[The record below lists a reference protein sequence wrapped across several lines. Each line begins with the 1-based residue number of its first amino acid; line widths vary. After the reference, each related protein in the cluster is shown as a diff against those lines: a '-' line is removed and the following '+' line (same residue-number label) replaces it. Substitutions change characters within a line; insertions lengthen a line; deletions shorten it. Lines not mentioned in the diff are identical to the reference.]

1 MMKKKLLEVKELVT
15 DFTSDRGT
23 FHVVDRISFDID
35 YGETVGL
42 VGESG
47 SGKSI
52 TSLSILGLIKTPGR
66 IAGGSILFQ
75 GEELIGKTAKEMG
88 SVRGQEMSMIF
99 QEPMTSLNPVLTVG
113 EQIAETVRQHKGMS
127 RKEAMQH
134 AVGMLEK
141 VGIPMP
147 ETRVKQYPH
156 QLSGGMRQRVMIAI
170 ALSCS
175 PKLLIA
181 DEPTTALDVTI
192 QAQILELM
200 KTLNRDEGTGILM
213 VTHDLG
219 VVAEVCEKVIVMYA
233 GQVVEQ
239 GPSQEIFTNPLH
251 PYTELLLKS
260 IPQIGGTR
268 EKLYSIPGHVPSPHA
283 MPDGCRFHA
292 RCPYAFDR
300 CSREEPVLLDQ
311 GSGRRVSCWKY
322 DELADPARVQGEQAD
337 QLEQSK

>member
-1 MMKKKLLEVKELVT
+1 
-15 DFTSDRGT
+15 
-23 FHVVDRISFDID
+23 
-35 YGETVGL
+35 
-42 VGESG
+42 
-47 SGKSI
+47 
-52 TSLSILGLIKTPGR
+52 
-66 IAGGSILFQ
+66 
-75 GEELIGKTAKEMG
+75 
-88 SVRGQEMSMIF
+88 
-99 QEPMTSLNPVLTVG
+99 
-113 EQIAETVRQHKGMS
+113 
-127 RKEAMQH
+127 
-134 AVGMLEK
+134 
-141 VGIPMP
+141 
-147 ETRVKQYPH
+147 
-156 QLSGGMRQRVMIAI
+156 MIAI

-337 QLEQSK
+337 QLEQSQ

>member
-1 MMKKKLLEVKELVT
+1 MKKKLLEVKELVT

-337 QLEQSK
+337 QLEQSQ

>member
-1 MMKKKLLEVKELVT
+1 MKKKLLEVKELVT

>member
-1 MMKKKLLEVKELVT
+1 MKKKLLEVKELVT

-156 QLSGGMRQRVMIAI
+156 QLSGGCD
-170 ALSCS
+170 S
-175 PKLLIA
+175 
-181 DEPTTALDVTI
+181 
-192 QAQILELM
+192 
-200 KTLNRDEGTGILM
+200 
-213 VTHDLG
+213 
-219 VVAEVCEKVIVMYA
+219 
-233 GQVVEQ
+233 
-239 GPSQEIFTNPLH
+239 
-251 PYTELLLKS
+251 
-260 IPQIGGTR
+260 
-268 EKLYSIPGHVPSPHA
+268 
-283 MPDGCRFHA
+283 
-292 RCPYAFDR
+292 
-300 CSREEPVLLDQ
+300 
-311 GSGRRVSCWKY
+311 GS
-322 DELADPARVQGEQAD
+322 
-337 QLEQSK
+337 

>member
-300 CSREEPVLLDQ
+300 CSKEEPVLLDQ

-337 QLEQSK
+337 